1 MGLDEF
7 VSLLEQSILSP
18 AVTTYFFLALA
29 LLQFVNTRWRTDAL
43 RLLQAR
49 VALCYFIVGA
59 LVTLG
64 ALSGIDLAGSL
75 DGTGAAVTPVAILF
89 SVVAVALFQR
99 CYLVAAWLL
108 LVLLGF
114 QLQLTGAENFWL
126 YFVDPVALCGAG
138 AFALWQRRWLKGLT
152 LEPGTLQSWALIIIA
167 VFLGYAIYLA
177 RVVPEEFRYALV
189 VEDGFVEWTTVI
201 VLLVTMSVCFHRV
214 VTLRRQRSWLFLCVT
229 TLLGLLCLFGAGE
242 EISWGQRIL
251 GLESPEFF
259 QANNAQGEIGLH
271 NLVVEVDGERVKLN
285 KLIFGTG
292 LAVAMLI
299 YLFVATPLYRRND
312 RVRKFFNGIA
322 APMPQNY
329 QVVGYLAVVA
339 AVELLIDH
347 SKRGEMTEFAGAIMF
362 ALNVIYPDNENLFR
376 TDADQPHEGD

>member
-1 MGLDEF
+1 M
-7 VSLLEQSILSP
+7 
-18 AVTTYFFLALA
+18 
-29 LLQFVNTRWRTDAL
+29 
-43 RLLQAR
+43 
-49 VALCYFIVGA
+49 
-59 LVTLG
+59 
-64 ALSGIDLAGSL
+64 
-75 DGTGAAVTPVAILF
+75 
-89 SVVAVALFQR
+89 
-99 CYLVAAWLL
+99 
-108 LVLLGF
+108 
-114 QLQLTGAENFWL
+114 
-126 YFVDPVALCGAG
+126 
-138 AFALWQRRWLKGLT
+138 
-152 LEPGTLQSWALIIIA
+152 
-167 VFLGYAIYLA
+167 
-177 RVVPEEFRYALV
+177 LV

-214 VTLRRQRSWLFLCVT
+214 ITLRRQRSWLFLCVT

-299 YLFVATPLYRRND
+299 YLFVATPLYRRNA

-376 TDADQPHEGD
+376 TDADRPHEGV